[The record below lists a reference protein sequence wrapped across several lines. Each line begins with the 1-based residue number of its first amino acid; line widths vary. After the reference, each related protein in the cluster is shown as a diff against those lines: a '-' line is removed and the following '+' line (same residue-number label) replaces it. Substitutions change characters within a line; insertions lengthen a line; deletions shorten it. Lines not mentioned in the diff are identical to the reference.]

1 MTITFT
7 ATDSVDYEPGVYRA
21 KLKELETAE
30 SSIVDEKTGQP
41 GFYMKW
47 TFELL
52 DEGYEGH
59 TLRGN
64 SSMNFGLRAKARQWA
79 EALLGRRIESGES
92 IDGDDLIGKEGDL
105 MVRLEETD
113 RGTFARVESV
123 NPVRRKKEK
132 PGTVQ
137 PAPIPAEGLEKAPF

>member
-1 MTITFT
+1 VAITFT
-7 ATDSVDYEPGVYRA
+7 ATDSVDYEPGVYQA

-30 SSIVDEKTGQP
+30 SSIVEEKTGQP
-41 GFYMKW
+41 GLYLKW

-64 SSMNFGLRAKARQWA
+64 SSMNFGPRAKARQWA
-79 EALLGRRIESGES
+79 GALFGRRIESGES
-92 IDGDDLIGKEGDL
+92 VDEYDLIGKVGAL

-113 RGTFARVESV
+113 RGTFAKVESV
-123 NPVRRKKEK
+123 NPVRKKKTKAVPNAAADVPDEDLK
-132 PGTVQ
+132 
-137 PAPIPAEGLEKAPF
+137 EAPF

>member
-7 ATDSVDYEPGVYRA
+7 ATDGADFEPGVYRA

-41 GFYMKW
+41 GFYTRW

-64 SSMNFGLRAKARQWA
+64 SSMNFGPRAKARQWA

-92 IDGDDLIGKEGDL
+92 INEDDLIGKEGDL

-113 RGTFARVESV
+113 RGTFAKVESV
-123 NPVRRKKEK
+123 NPVRKKRTK
-132 PGTVQ
+132 PV
-137 PAPIPAEGLEKAPF
+137 AEGLDEDLEEAPF

>member
-7 ATDSVDYEPGVYRA
+7 ATHGADFEPGVYRA

-41 GFYMKW
+41 GFYTRW

-64 SSMNFGLRAKARQWA
+64 SSMNFGPRAKARQWA

-92 IDGDDLIGKEGDL
+92 IDEDDLIGMEGDL

-113 RGTFARVESV
+113 RGTFAKVESV
-123 NPVRRKKEK
+123 NPVRRKTKA
-132 PGTVQ
+132 V
-137 PAPIPAEGLEKAPF
+137 AEGLEEDLDEAPF